1 MRIFVKFLQIW
12 HLNLILWVFKG
23 EFGVEMEPDSI
34 LQNGRS
40 FFGIGGA
47 EHRTPLLDG
56 IQPNERYFEPECNFG
71 KWTKVIL
78 WQHALGGV
86 ALCGQHGYV

>member
-1 MRIFVKFLQIW
+1 MPIFVFFLQIW

-40 FFGIGGA
+40 FSASEVPNTGHLCWMASNPMDDVTRIRFGA
-47 EHRTPLLDG
+47 
-56 IQPNERYFEPECNFG
+56 NEQRDADY
-71 KWTKVIL
+71 
-78 WQHALGGV
+78 
-86 ALCGQHGYV
+86 